1 VFSGILNQPTKIS
14 NSFSEGVIVT
24 VNTATYTAQV
34 KTLTGQLISNATW
47 LMPVGSNDRE
57 ADIHTPSVGT
67 QVLLFIGTGRPII
80 LGAVPIANVYLRT
93 GVHSITDTGVNTL
106 EYHGG
111 TGLPR
116 GLTHAPSMPA
126 DYQRG
131 DRVIASKGGSS
142 LSVLWGTVIMRA
154 SAMAQI
160 VVSKLDDLIRLVGRN
175 FELIT
180 DACTDVS
187 VNWRG
192 RGYRFFGTAL
202 TVPAQINSNYGMYE
216 VWGDTVAG
224 ETLKD
229 ESYGQPATAALSAN
243 TYIYKSVVCSYG
255 STGQQNLR
263 VETIDGTT
271 GTSTVVVSGS
281 TTVTM
286 TQTAS
291 SFEVIL
297 SNPDTY
303 VLINPTNLIC
313 AFESSMLILNSAQ
326 AQLVSNENSVTVNS
340 DGVTLSSLNNPNT
353 YVSMNPTNLVCAF
366 ESSVLTLN
374 SSQAQ
379 LASNGHAVTVNSGGV
394 VTS

>member
-1 VFSGILNQPTKIS
+1 MFSGILNQPTKIS
-14 NSFSEGVIVT
+14 NSFSEGVVVT
-24 VNTATYTAQV
+24 VNTSIYTAQV

-47 LMPVGSNDRE
+47 LMPVGNNDRE

-67 QVLLFIGTGRPII
+67 QVLLFNGTGRPII
-80 LGAVPIANVYLRT
+80 LGAVPIANVYPRT

-106 EYHGG
+106 EYPGG
-111 TGLPR
+111 TGIPQ

-142 LSVLWGTVIMRA
+142 LAVLWGTVIMRA
-154 SAMAQI
+154 SAMAQV
-160 VVSKLDDLIRLVGRN
+160 VVSKLDDLVRLVGRN

-192 RGYRFFGTAL
+192 RGYRFFGAAL

-224 ETLKD
+224 ETLRD
-229 ESYGQPATAALSAN
+229 ESYSQPATAASPAN

-271 GTSTVVVSGS
+271 GTTTVVVSGS

-297 SNPDTY
+297 SNPDSY
-303 VLINPTNLIC
+303 VLI
-313 AFESSMLILNSAQ
+313 
-326 AQLVSNENSVTVNS
+326 
-340 DGVTLSSLNNPNT
+340 
-353 YVSMNPTNLVCAF
+353 NPTNLVCAF